1 MDAALSSMVPVKR
14 TEHVEVTSM
23 SFPSR
28 CRRRQ
33 CEAAGPRTIRIFCD
47 DCEATDSDDEG
58 EGRRVRRYVQEI
70 HFEHRP
76 EAAGK
81 NAPPAG
87 KRKKAV
93 DSVGS
98 VAAGGGDDGSAR
110 RFRGVRRRP
119 WGRYAA
125 EIRDPLRRV
134 RVWLGTFDTAEEA
147 AKVYDSAAIRLRG
160 PDATTNFSQTLVAV
174 PALLPSHPPPPPS
187 PKRCLSTTTI
197 NLTSMS
203 GGGYD
208 SGDEPQILSSPIS
221 VLRGVTS
228 PTAAASMDNADAFLP
243 WQFSGFLPTE
253 EATLQDDFLGFAAAE
268 PSLLDDDS
276 ARMHFA
282 SDVMSHG
289 FLGSGLELRSP
300 TWQGGDDCFED
311 IGDLF
316 PIETLTA
323 I

>member
-1 MDAALSSMVPVKR
+1 MDAALPSMVPVKR
-14 TEHVEVTSM
+14 TEHVEVTTM
-23 SFPSR
+23 AFPSR
-28 CRRRQ
+28 CRHRQ

-47 DCEATDSDDEG
+47 DCEATDSDDEA

-70 HFEHRP
+70 RFEHRP

-81 NAPPAG
+81 
-87 KRKKAV
+87 RKKAV
-93 DSVGS
+93 DSPGS
-98 VAAGGGDDGSAR
+98 VAAGGDDHGSAR
-110 RFRGVRRRP
+110 KFRGVRRRP

-125 EIRDPLRRV
+125 EIRDPRRRV

-160 PDATTNFSQTLVAV
+160 PGAATNFSQKATAV
-174 PALLPSHPPPPPS
+174 PALLPSHPPPLPPK
-187 PKRCLSTTTI
+187 KRLSTS

-208 SGDEPQILSSPIS
+208 SGEEPQDLSSPRS

-228 PTAAASMDNADAFLP
+228 PTAASMDNADAFSP

-253 EATLQDDFLGFAAAE
+253 EATLHDDFLGFAAAE
-268 PSLLDDDS
+268 PSHIDDDS
-276 ARMHFA
+276 ARIHFA
-282 SDVMSHG
+282 SQELSHV

-316 PIETLTA
+316 PIEPL
-323 I
+323 ICV